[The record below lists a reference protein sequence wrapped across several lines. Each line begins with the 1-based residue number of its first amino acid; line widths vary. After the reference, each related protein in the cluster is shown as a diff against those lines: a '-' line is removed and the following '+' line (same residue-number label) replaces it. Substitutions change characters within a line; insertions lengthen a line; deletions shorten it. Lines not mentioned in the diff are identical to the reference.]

1 MLPAEADVT
10 RWLAVAGAAADEVT
24 TTTLGVMA
32 RIEAARAADVLA
44 TLRDGEGDFDMLV
57 DLFAIDTGEG
67 IDLRYHLRALDRD
80 EDLYLAAYVDYDGEA
95 PSVWRCYPAALYPE
109 REAAEMFGMTFA
121 GHPNPKRLLTTDE
134 VAAPLLRKSTL
145 IRTWEETRRD

>member
-1 MLPAEADVT
+1 MLPAPTDIT
-10 RWLAVAGAAADEVT
+10 RWLAAAGASAEVT
-24 TTTLGVMA
+24 TTALGVMV

-44 TLRDGEGDFDMLV
+44 TLRDGAGRFDMLV

-67 IDLRYHLRALDRD
+67 IDLRYHLRALERD

-95 PSVWRCYPAALYPE
+95 PSVWRCYPASLYAE
-109 REAAEMFGMTFA
+109 REAAEMFGMSFV

-134 VAAPLLRKSTL
+134 VEAPLLRKSTP

>member
-1 MLPAEADVT
+1 MLPAEADVC
-10 RWLAVAGAAADEVT
+10 RWLATAGASAEVAA
-24 TTTLGVMA
+24 TTLGVMA

-44 TLRDGEGDFDMLV
+44 SLRDGEGGFDMLV

-80 EDLYLAAYVDYDGEA
+80 EDLYLAAWVDYDGEA
-95 PSVWRCYPAALYPE
+95 PSVWRAYPAALYPE
-109 REAAEMFGMTFA
+109 REAAEMFGMTFV
-121 GHPNPKRLLTTDE
+121 GHPNLKRLLTSDE
-134 VAAPLLRKSTL
+134 VEAPLLRKSTL